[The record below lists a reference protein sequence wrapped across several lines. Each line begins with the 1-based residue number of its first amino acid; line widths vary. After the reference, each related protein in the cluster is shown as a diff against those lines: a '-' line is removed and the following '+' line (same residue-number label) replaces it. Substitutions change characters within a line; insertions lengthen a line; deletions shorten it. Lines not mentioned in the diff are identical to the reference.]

1 MSTIYISPDLSSYS
15 PLNLSLTQWLCV
27 FSCWVRL
34 APSQVLG
41 LIPEKTKGYMTYHRK
56 VIYNPGN
63 IQLQITKSEANRN
76 GVVEQHLGEKPPVR
90 PLVLLKE
97 ENPRPALPHKQRS
110 PGQDQLNRN

>member
-27 FSCWVRL
+27 FCCWVRL

-41 LIPEKTKGYMTYHRK
+41 FFPERTKGYMTYHRK

-76 GVVEQHLGEKPPVR
+76 GVVEQHLREEPPR
-90 PLVLLKE
+90 TSTCTQE
-97 ENPRPALPHKQRS
+97 ENPRPAVPHKQRS